1 MADLSK
7 DRAQSPYTQVA
18 SVGSPLLLLEFRRA
32 AARPAL
38 PAGTFSYRKRPR
50 KQHIKSAREIA
61 ERILA
66 DRRQADALAAYK
78 LQEEAKKAA
87 EWRHQ
92 RQRTTADHQA
102 AKKQKEEEAEAIRA
116 VARAEAA
123 AARRVGTGAAA
134 KMARKQG
141 KAPLA
146 CRATAPKAA
155 SQRQSSTSSGS
166 KSSRQ
171 GPAEPRTP
179 PKKAARPQPSSSGSE
194 MSSLEADSTRFC
206 RCCCIMSYPHR
217 KVDKHQEAFLAQQA
231 KGHGAAEGVPME
243 AEPPQ
248 GGQGAQVADEQQGSA
263 VHNLRGD
270 DSHTTGLPQPA
281 AAVATAGQEAVH
293 LQRYSLRKSGRRQQL
308 QQAQLG
314 GGDEGSGTEAGPKAR
329 RKRSPDDSFV
339 QRPAKKRTG
348 MGGGAR
354 GDAALLAEDG
364 TEMVEGEGSGAA
376 GAVNNGGTLAAMDS
390 GMENAQRRRV
400 LTRRKALS

>member
-1 MADLSK
+1 MGPTVRCQLS
-7 DRAQSPYTQVA
+7 
-18 SVGSPLLLLEFRRA
+18 SVIIQLVGPCSLLR
-32 AARPAL
+32 
-38 PAGTFSYRKRPR
+38 
-50 KQHIKSAREIA
+50 
-61 ERILA
+61 
-66 DRRQADALAAYK
+66 
-78 LQEEAKKAA
+78 
-87 EWRHQ
+87 
-92 RQRTTADHQA
+92 
-102 AKKQKEEEAEAIRA
+102 
-116 VARAEAA
+116 
-123 AARRVGTGAAA
+123 
-134 KMARKQG
+134 
-141 KAPLA
+141 
-146 CRATAPKAA
+146 CPKIF
-155 SQRQSSTSSGS
+155 
-166 KSSRQ
+166 
-171 GPAEPRTP
+171 
-179 PKKAARPQPSSSGSE
+179 
-194 MSSLEADSTRFC
+194 SSLWTKPEQACVCVVRQTAVVRSTL
-206 RCCCIMSYPHR
+206 
-217 KVDKHQEAFLAQQA
+217 VL
-231 KGHGAAEGVPME
+231 
-243 AEPPQ
+243 
-248 GGQGAQVADEQQGSA
+248 QGSA